1 MLRINFLSRLTLIL
15 CTYITVVPCFTGNK
29 IPFTPKQKQP
39 LMQKADIKT
48 KTDTLLEKLAKEDTI
63 IIQPKETDNSNAELD
78 IANKVLPENV
88 IYSPLFAD
96 SGAAL

>member
-15 CTYITVVPCFTGNK
+15 CTYITVVPCFIGTK
-29 IPFTPKQKQP
+29 SFFTSKQKQP
-39 LMQKADIKT
+39 LIRKTDVKT
-48 KTDTLLEKLAKEDTI
+48 KTDTLLENLAKEDTI
-63 IIQPKETDNSNAELD
+63 IIQPKETDNSKAELD
-78 IANKVLPENV
+78 IANKVLPGNV

>member
-1 MLRINFLSRLTLIL
+1 
-15 CTYITVVPCFTGNK
+15 
-29 IPFTPKQKQP
+29 
-39 LMQKADIKT
+39 MQKADIKT